1 MPPETASVEQL
12 DLDTRRR
19 PPRVTLG
26 MPLYNAERYLAQAF
40 DGLLAQDFGDF
51 EIVVSDNAS
60 TDGTWSLCQ
69 DYAARD
75 PRIRLYRNT
84 ENLGAARNYNR
95 TVELARAPL
104 FKWVAYDDV
113 CSPTL
118 LSRCVAALDA
128 AGPRVVLAY
137 PRTLLIDDDGVEIGP
152 YRDGLDL
159 RSSHAFRRVA
169 TYARNW
175 SLCNAVFGV
184 IRTDVLRSTGMIR
197 PYLSSDVVLLAELAA
212 IGQFHEIPERLFHR
226 RIHAGSSRQSGK
238 DLAAAA
244 HWFDTRRP
252 ADARPPKVR
261 LPRRVTS
268 ALLSAPLA
276 WHDRIGSAAAF
287 LSVWGYRK
295 THIRASHLKHALL
308 DRTRAPATKEAP

>member
-1 MPPETASVEQL
+1 MSAETASADRVVRGAL
-12 DLDTRRR
+12 RTR
-19 PPRVTLG
+19 PRVTLG

-60 TDGTWSLCQ
+60 TDCTWSLCQ

-75 PRIRLYRNT
+75 PRIRLYRST
-84 ENLGAARNYNR
+84 ENLGAAYNYNR

-118 LSRCVAALDA
+118 LSRCVETLDA
-128 AGPRVVLAY
+128 AGPRTVLAY
-137 PRTLLIDDDGVEIGP
+137 PRTLLIDDDGAEIGP

-159 RSSHAFRRVA
+159 RSPHAFRRVA
-169 TYARNW
+169 GFARNW

-184 IRTDVLRSTGMIR
+184 VRTDVLRSTGMIR
-197 PYLSSDVVLLAELAA
+197 PYVSSDVVLLAELAA
-212 IGQFHEIPERLFHR
+212 IGRFREVPERLFRR

-238 DLAAAA
+238 DLATAA

-252 ADARPPKVR
+252 AGGRPPKVR

-268 ALLSAPLA
+268 ALLSAPLP
-276 WHDRIGSAAAF
+276 WHDRIGSTAAF

-308 DRTRAPATKEAP
+308 DRTRTPAATEAP